1 MTDRTLTQ
9 DLSYSYDAAG
19 FLQPAAPGTP
29 LVTSESF
36 SDVFADSNAEH
47 GLLTEETEDGPKLTN
62 GIRKGFAVIGVS
74 LLLLVVGTIVYA
86 AVTYSS
92 VG

>member
-19 FLQPAAPGTP
+19 FHQPAAPGTP

-36 SDVFADSNAEH
+36 SDVLPDSNAEH
-47 GLLTEETEDGPKLTN
+47 SNLTEDTEAGPKLTD
-62 GIRKGFAVIGVS
+62 GIRKGFAVIGVA
-74 LLLLVVGTIVYA
+74 LLLLVVGTIVYTA
-86 AVTYSS
+86 ATYSS

>member
-19 FLQPAAPGTP
+19 VLQPAAPGTP

-36 SDVFADSNAEH
+36 SDVFADSNAEP
-47 GLLTEETEDGPKLTN
+47 GALTEGIEDGPKLTD
-62 GIRKGFAVIGVS
+62 GIRKGVAVIGVS
-74 LLLLVVGTIVYA
+74 LILLVVGTIIYT

-92 VG
+92 VS